1 MKFQVTTE
9 DIVNGIANNTEFCPI
24 AACIKRT
31 LKISELTKES
41 IEPYKSLKGNTRLVC
56 TIMAFIIDFDEG
68 RPVEPFEFE
77 LN

>member
-1 MKFQVTTE
+1 MTTE
-9 DIVNGIANNTEFCPI
+9 DIVNGIANNPDFCPI
-24 AACIKRT
+24 ALCFKRT
-31 LKISELTKES
+31 LGVSELTKES